1 MPCHAMPCLPAC
13 LPACLQELVIASYIP
28 AEYQELIMAH
38 CRWEEGPQR
47 WAVDRIEWAGNPVRC
62 G

>member
-1 MPCHAMPCLPAC
+1 MP
-13 LPACLQELVIASYIP
+13 CLQELVIASYIP

-47 WAVDRIEWAGNPVRC
+47 WAVDHIEWAGNPVRC
-62 G
+62 S